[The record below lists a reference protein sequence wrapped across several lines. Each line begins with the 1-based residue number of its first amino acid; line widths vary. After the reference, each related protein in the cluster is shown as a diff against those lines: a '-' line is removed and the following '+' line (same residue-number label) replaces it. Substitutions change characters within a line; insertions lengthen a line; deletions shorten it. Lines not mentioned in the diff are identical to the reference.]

1 MLEKAFESL
10 GAFPVV
16 QAAVAII
23 IIWAGYILIPRGEK
37 DGKQVQRDTGVIPQ
51 YLMMGPAHD
60 AIGAIHEMNEQ
71 SRRTIDLLQQVV
83 VELKSIAES
92 NHDLI
97 VEAHRGTGVLEAI
110 RNESRLR

>member
-10 GAFPVV
+10 GAFPLI
-16 QAAVAII
+16 QASVALLILM
-23 IIWAGYILIPRGEK
+23 AGYILIPRGEK
-37 DGKQVQRDTGVIPQ
+37 DGKQAQRDAGIIPQ
-51 YLMMGPAHD
+51 FLMMGPAHD

-71 SRRTIDLLQQVV
+71 SRQHIALMSQMVRLL
-83 VELKSIAES
+83 EDIAES

-97 VEAHRGTGVLEAI
+97 NEAHRGTGVLEAI

>member
-10 GAFPVV
+10 GAFPIV
-16 QAAVAII
+16 QAAVACLILM
-23 IIWAGYILIPRGEK
+23 AGYILIPRGEK
-37 DGKQVQRDTGVIPQ
+37 DAKKAQPDSGIIPQ

-71 SRRTIDLLQQVV
+71 SRQHIAALARVV
-83 VELKSIAES
+83 DILEDIADTNKELVHES
-92 NHDLI
+92 RQN
-97 VEAHRGTGVLEAI
+97 TGVLEMI

>member
-10 GAFPVV
+10 GAFPLI
-16 QAAVAII
+16 QASVALLILM
-23 IIWAGYILIPRGEK
+23 AGYILIPRGEK
-37 DGKQVQRDTGVIPQ
+37 DGKQAQRDNGVIPQ

-71 SRRTIDLLQQVV
+71 SRQHLAAMAQMIDLLRH
-83 VELKSIAES
+83 IADTS
-92 NHDLI
+92 RDLAHDARQNTAI
-97 VEAHRGTGVLEAI
+97 LEMI